1 MWWTPCWE
9 LGLEEAVLTSEG
21 TEAARGSNRNPGT
34 VSGTVSVLSGKSGTV
49 LTKPENIDNL
59 FFNLLR
65 KDMYIHGTSARTE
78 QTALVS
84 IIFFM
89 SGVVFM
95 V

>member
-1 MWWTPCWE
+1 M
-9 LGLEEAVLTSEG
+9 TSEG

-65 KDMYIHGTSARTE
+65 ILGSKKDTTPVKSRITSRK
-78 QTALVS
+78 
-84 IIFFM
+84 
-89 SGVVFM
+89 
-95 V
+95 

>member
-1 MWWTPCWE
+1 MWWTQCWE

-65 KDMYIHGTSARTE
+65 ILGSKRT
-78 QTALVS
+78 QRQ
-84 IIFFM
+84 
-89 SGVVFM
+89 
-95 V
+95 

>member
-65 KDMYIHGTSARTE
+65 ILGSKKETTPVKSRITSRK
-78 QTALVS
+78 
-84 IIFFM
+84 
-89 SGVVFM
+89 
-95 V
+95 